1 MATGKQLPTAPL
13 AIPHL
18 ELTGRAPP
26 RLGREGGERGR
37 EGREGREGGRLRKRE
52 GEREREQ
59 WKGERMEGEGVGEK
73 LVVISFQLVG
83 TRLSD

>member
-26 RLGREGGERGR
+26 RLGGEGGREGGG
-37 EGREGREGGRLRKRE
+37 GGRLRKRKR
-52 GEREREQ
+52 ERGEREQ
-59 WKGERMEGEGVGEK
+59 WKEERTEGEGGGES
-73 LVVISFQLVG
+73 LVS
-83 TRLSD
+83 